1 MRRDTITGIVGAG
14 LSAAGA
20 FVAGTLWWAHRNSVE
35 LPCTGDG
42 RGCDLVAQSRWA
54 HLSFGPV
61 QGLPLA
67 LVGFAAYLLLLTLC
81 LALLG
86 AETAKMRRVLHRT
99 LWTITLLGFAY
110 SWYLQYVAHFRIGA
124 FCVWCFSSACIMTA
138 LLAVFSRGLR
148 GEKPLAAPPALASD
162 AEAHGTPGNTA
173 KEIGV

>member
-14 LSAAGA
+14 LSVAGA

-54 HLSFGPV
+54 HISFGPV
-61 QGLPLA
+61 HHLPLA
-67 LVGFAAYLLLLTLC
+67 LAGFAAYLAFLTLC

-86 AETAKMRRVLHRT
+86 SDTDAMRRGLRRT
-99 LWTITLLGFAY
+99 LWGLSLVGFVC

-124 FCVWCFSSACIMTA
+124 FCVWCFSSACLMTA
-138 LLAVFSRGLR
+138 LLGVFSAGLR
-148 GEKPLAAPPALASD
+148 GDNAPAALPAPQS
-162 AEAHGTPGNTA
+162 A
-173 KEIGV
+173 KEVGV